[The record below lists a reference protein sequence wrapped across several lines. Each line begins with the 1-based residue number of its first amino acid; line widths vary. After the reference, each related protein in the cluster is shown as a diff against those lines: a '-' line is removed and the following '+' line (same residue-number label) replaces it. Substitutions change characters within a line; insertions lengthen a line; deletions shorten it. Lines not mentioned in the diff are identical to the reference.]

1 LQQKRANVFFIVNI
15 AYIKYMK
22 KLKYDACELRLE
34 LEKHRILYKDLAA
47 VGSLMIFLQSDK
59 GVFKN
64 ANFPQAL
71 PFMKKG
77 AIERLLIKLD
87 GKILEIVEDD
97 EDRRLRVIK
106 WTIDWAK
113 FVYEVD
119 A

>member
-1 LQQKRANVFFIVNI
+1 
-15 AYIKYMK
+15 MK

-34 LEKHRILYKDLAA
+34 LEKHKIIHKYVAA
-47 VGSLMIFLQSDK
+47 VGTLMIFLQSDK
-59 GVFKN
+59 SVFKN
-64 ANFPQAL
+64 SDFPQAL
-71 PFMKKG
+71 PFMKQG

-87 GKILEIVEDD
+87 GKILQIVQDD

-106 WTIDWAK
+106 WTINWAK